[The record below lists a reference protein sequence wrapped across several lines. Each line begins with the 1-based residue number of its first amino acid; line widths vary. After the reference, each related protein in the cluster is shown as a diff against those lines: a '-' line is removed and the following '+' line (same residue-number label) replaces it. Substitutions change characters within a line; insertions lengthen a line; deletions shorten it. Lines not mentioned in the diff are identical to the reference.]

1 MILGNFKIGVISTNN
16 IECHPANWWIAM
28 KKYRIQ
34 KGQKV
39 DLDKW
44 DPNDQSEF
52 EGDKAAG
59 KTYLQELNS
68 NLMVLQELFYAV
80 QAHKLLIVLQGMDTS
95 GKDGTIRHVFNGVN
109 PQGVRIANFK
119 VPSEEELAHD
129 YLWRVHKPTPR
140 KGEIVIFNRSHYED
154 VLAVRVHN
162 LVPRKVWSR
171 RFNHINEF
179 ERLLAEEGTII
190 LKFFL
195 HIDLDEQK
203 QRLFARLKDPQK
215 QWKFRLGDLEERKL
229 WPQYMR
235 AYGDVLTKT
244 STDWA
249 PWYIVPANRKWYR
262 NIVVGT
268 VIIDTLKSL
277 NMEFPRPAEDLSKI
291 IIE

>member
-1 MILGNFKIGVISTNN
+1 M
-16 IECHPANWWIAM
+16 E
-28 KKYRIQ
+28 KYRVK

-39 DLDKW
+39 KLEAW
-44 DPNDQSEF
+44 DSNDQSEF

-59 KTYLQELNS
+59 KAYLQDLNNEL
-68 NLMVLQELFYAV
+68 MTLQELFYAV
-80 QAHKLLIVLQGMDTS
+80 QDRKLLIVLQGLDTS
-95 GKDGTIRHVFNGVN
+95 GKDGTIRHVFTGVN

-129 YLWRVHKPTPR
+129 YLWRVHKHTPR
-140 KGEIVIFNRSHYED
+140 RGEIVIFNRSHYED
-154 VLAVRVHN
+154 VLVVRVHD
-162 LVPRKVWSR
+162 LVPREVWSR

-179 ERLLAEEGTII
+179 ERLLTEEGTII

-195 HIDLDEQK
+195 HINMEEQK
-203 QRLFARLKDPQK
+203 QRLYARLRDPQK

-229 WPQYMR
+229 WPQYIR
-235 AYGDVLTKT
+235 AYEDVLTKT

-262 NIVVGT
+262 NIVVST
-268 VIIDTLKSL
+268 VIIDALKSL
-277 NMEFPRPAEDLSKI
+277 KMEFPQPEEDLSEI

>member
-1 MILGNFKIGVISTNN
+1 MILGNFKIGAFSTGISV
-16 IECHPANWWIAM
+16 CHPANWWITM
-28 KKYRIQ
+28 TRYRIQ

-39 DLDKW
+39 DLLKW

-52 EGDKAAG
+52 DGDKAAG
-59 KTYLQELNS
+59 KIYLQELN
-68 NLMVLQELFYAV
+68 NELMSLQELFYAV
-80 QAHKLLIVLQGMDTS
+80 QAHKLLIVLQGVDTS

-129 YLWRVHKPTPR
+129 YLWRVHKHTPR
-140 KGEIVIFNRSHYED
+140 NGEIAIFNRSHYED
-154 VLAVRVHN
+154 VLVVRVHN

-171 RFNHINEF
+171 RFNQINEF
-179 ERLLAEEGTII
+179 ERLLTEEGTII

-195 HIDLDEQK
+195 HIDQDEQK
-203 QRLFARLKDPQK
+203 QRLYARLQDPQK

-235 AYGDVLTKT
+235 AYEDVLTKT
-244 STDWA
+244 STEWA

-262 NIVVGT
+262 NIVVST
-268 VIIDTLKSL
+268 IIIETLKSL
-277 NMEFPRPAEDLSKI
+277 NLEFPRPVEDLSDI